1 MMYLIAFVMMFQV
14 ATDTPTPEP
23 TPEATNAD
31 AAEIQDEAAEA
42 AATAQALQEN
52 PFLVPDPDNRQIY
65 DSTGAP
71 ILPEFTTIAI
81 VFSYAKI
88 LFDAQ
93 TGQSIFGPF
102 YPILAHLRSY
112 LIITLLWLQFY
123 YLTKLIIVVVK
134 FALFLVRYIIPFLG

>member
-1 MMYLIAFVMMFQV
+1 MMTYLIAFVMLFQV
-14 ATDTPTPEP
+14 PTDTPTP
-23 TPEATNAD
+23 TPAPTNAD

-42 AATAQALQEN
+42 AATAQALQET

-65 DSTGAP
+65 DSTGSP
-71 ILPEFTTIAI
+71 ILPNFNTMTI

-102 YPILAHLRSY
+102 YPILSHLRLY
-112 LIITLLWLQFY
+112 IIIALLWLQFY
-123 YLTKLIIVVVK
+123 YLTKLIIVVIK
-134 FALFLVRYIIPFLG
+134 FALFLIRYIVPFLG